1 MRFTKMHGAGNDFI
15 IINNINGGILPQDMG
30 ALAKKLCAFHTG
42 IGADGMMIV
51 SPARKDGDFAMSF
64 FNSDG
69 SEGEMCGN
77 GARCISRDR
86 KSIV

>member
-15 IINNINGGILPQDMG
+15 IINNINGGILPGDMG
-30 ALAKKLCAFHTG
+30 ALAKRLCAFHTG

-51 SPARKDGDFAMSF
+51 NPAKSGGDFAMSF

-77 GARCISRDR
+77 GALTRVLPGRI
-86 KSIV
+86 